1 MGVIVSH
8 IIALGHDQIGY
19 AENPLGSNRTKYGN
33 FWDTPKS
40 KNGPYPFFN
49 GKKNGECGWCCEYT
63 IWESAMALQKILGW
77 DYDKIRVWLG
87 MPKNPADN
95 CGAGAPHLYK
105 YMKKW
110 EVDKTKGQPG
120 DYIFFNTKLGKCA
133 HVGRIEEVSGGKY
146 KTVEGNKSN
155 KVAYG
160 SYSINSSSI
169 FAVIHVPY
177 ETIEPS
183 PEPPTPTG
191 TTYKVA
197 TKYQPLTVRKEP
209 TTKSEN
215 VGELPKGSTF
225 TSSEV
230 VKGEDV
236 KGCDAWV
243 KVDKGYANGYYL
255 SPTPVIEA
263 EPTPEPMPIPEPVK
277 PEPVIQKYKVKTVTG
292 EWLALR
298 VAPNTKSVLIVRMDY
313 GAEVDLIRTITG
325 EKIYGSNEWAY
336 VNYTKNGR
344 TYTGY
349 CIKSRLKKI

>member
-1 MGVIVSH
+1 MSVCYPESVVAYAKSQKGTKEGNNNWNPYAKELDAINYFKPQKKQNLPWCCIYVDDCIYHGCDKDKAKTYAVLYQPSYDNLSAVVKYLAGYFKEH
-8 IIALGHDQIGY
+8 NAYFTDKNKVEIG
-19 AENPLGSNRTKYGN
+19 
-33 FWDTPKS
+33 DVV
-40 KNGPYPFFN
+40 FFN
-49 GKKNGECGWCCEYT
+49 SVDSKGKVT
-63 IWESAMALQKILGW
+63 S
-77 DYDKIRVWLG
+77 
-87 MPKNPADN
+87 
-95 CGAGAPHLYK
+95 K
-105 YMKKW
+105 Y
-110 EVDKTKGQPG
+110 
-120 DYIFFNTKLGKCA
+120 A
-133 HVGRIEEVSGGKY
+133 HTGIVIDRDERGITTS
-146 KTVEGNKSN
+146 EGNKHN
-155 KVAYG
+155 KVSECQYLFT
-160 SYSINSSSI
+160 SIGTKI
-169 FAVIHVPY
+169 AGFGKPKY
-177 ETIEPS
+177 DKEPS

-209 TTKSEN
+209 TTKSED

-243 KVDKGYANGYYL
+243 KTDKGYANGYYL
-255 SPTPVIEA
+255 EPTPVYKVE
-263 EPTPEPMPIPEPVK
+263 EPEPLPIPEPVK
-277 PEPVIQKYKVKTVTG
+277 PQPVVYPKYKVKTVTG

-313 GAEVDLIRTITG
+313 GAEVDLVRTVEG
-325 EKIYGSNEWAY
+325 EKVYGSNEWAY